1 MGLFPKEGAMSKQ
14 IDTFDGTMWRSFAYK
29 IDLQRLL
36 WRIVA
41 GGRDDL
47 HLCRTVS
54 APQKM

>member
-1 MGLFPKEGAMSKQ
+1 MSKQ